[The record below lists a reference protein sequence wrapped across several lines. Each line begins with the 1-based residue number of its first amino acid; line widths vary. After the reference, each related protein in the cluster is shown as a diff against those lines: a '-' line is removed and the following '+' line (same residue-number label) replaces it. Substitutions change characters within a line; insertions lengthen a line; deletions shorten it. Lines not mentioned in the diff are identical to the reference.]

1 MILNHNCGY
10 DVFMTRN
17 LVLVHLGKN
26 PSPILIEMAELATKR
41 LDDSKVFLITDHPS
55 DWINF
60 PGEVINYS
68 RDDRKIYLESLVRKN
83 PELEQIAGG
92 YWLYSLERLFAL
104 GKIYDHVNSD
114 EAILHFESDVLLLL
128 NDSDFDQMVLN
139 IRQCACPRFSKDRGI
154 ASLFFIPNNSELLS
168 LLKSMK
174 EILSRKSAPINDME
188 LLGICLN
195 EDIVDEL
202 PSLPNESWENP
213 AGEKLVFDGAA
224 YGQYL
229 FGQDPFHTGGRRI
242 SGFQNPDFPVELSQ
256 AIWRVSEGGDLE
268 RKSLVYTYNFQEYR
282 VLNLHLHSK
291 IRTGKVDHRSPLWVQ
306 AINEANGEIPRV
318 QGELEANLI
327 HTQKITIVNR
337 LRIARRNGL
346 GKSLGRY
353 VMRSVSRA
361 NQSIWRNDD

>member
-1 MILNHNCGY
+1 MILNQDNGY
-10 DVFMTRN
+10 DVVMTRN

-26 PSPILIEMAELATKR
+26 PSPILIEMAEVATKR
-41 LDDSKVFLITDHPS
+41 LDDSKIFLITDHPS
-55 DWINF
+55 DWVKF
-60 PGEVINYS
+60 PGKVISYS
-68 RDDRKIYLESLVRKN
+68 RKDRKKYLASLIRKN

-104 GKIYDHVNSD
+104 EKIYDYVDSD
-114 EAILHFESDVLLLL
+114 EAVLHFESDVLLLL
-128 NDSDFDQMVLN
+128 NDSDFELMLLN
-139 IRQCACPRFSKDRGI
+139 SSQCACPRFSKDRGI
-154 ASLFFIPNNSELLS
+154 ASLFFVPNNSELLS

-174 EILSRKSAPINDME
+174 EILSRKNAPTNDME

-202 PSLPNESWENP
+202 PSLPNSSWEKP
-213 AGEKLVFDGAA
+213 SGEKLVFDGAA

-256 AIWRVSEGGDLE
+256 LNWKVSEAEDLE
-268 RKSLVYTYNFQEYR
+268 SKSIVYTYNFNEYR

-291 IRTGKVDHRSPLWVQ
+291 IRTGDIDNRSPLWVK
-306 AINEANGEIPRV
+306 AINEANGKTSRIPGEI
-318 QGELEANLI
+318 ETNLI
-327 HTQKITIVNR
+327 HTQKITILNR
-337 LRIARRNGL
+337 LRIARRKGL
-346 GKSLGRY
+346 AKSLGKY
-353 VMRSVSRA
+353 VMRSVNRA